1 MLNSLF
7 LQKYLFMKKIQMV
20 DLQSQYYKIKN
31 EVDNAVLNV
40 MDSAAFINGPEVKSF
55 QNELESYLDVKHVIP
70 CANGTDALQ
79 IALMALDLKEGD
91 EIITAD
97 FTFAATVEVIHLL
110 KLKSVLVD
118 VDYDTFTISTEAIKK
133 AITPK
138 TKAIIPVHIFGQC
151 ANMEEILKIAEEHNL
166 FVIEDNAQAI
176 GAEYTFSDG
185 TVKQAG
191 TMSTVG
197 TTSFFPSKNL
207 GCYGD
212 GGAIFTNNDELAHRL
227 RGIVNHGMY
236 ERYYHDEVGV
246 NSRLDSIQAAVLR
259 KKLPQLDNY
268 NEARKKAADYYDE
281 AFAGNENILTPKRA
295 ENSTH
300 VFHQYTLRILNGKRN
315 ELQKFL
321 TEKEIPAMIYYPV
334 ALRKQKAY
342 YQESNDADFVYTD
355 KLLDQVISLPMH
367 TELDDEQ
374 LKYIT
379 DAVLEFMG

>member
-1 MLNSLF
+1 
-7 LQKYLFMKKIQMV
+7 MKKIQMV
-20 DLQSQYYKIKN
+20 DLQSQYYKIKAD
-31 EVDNAVLNV
+31 VDNAVLNV
-40 MDSAAFINGPEVKSF
+40 IDSAAFINGPEVKSF
-55 QNELESYLDVKHVIP
+55 QTELEQYLDLKHVIP

-97 FTFAATVEVIHLL
+97 FTFAATVEVVHLL

-118 VDYDTFTISTEAIKK
+118 VDYDTFTIDIEKLKA

-151 ANMEEILKIAEEHNL
+151 ANMEEILKVAKEHGL

-176 GAEYTFSDG
+176 GSDFIFSDG
-185 TVKQAG
+185 TVKKSG
-191 TMSTVG
+191 TMGILG

-212 GGAIFTNNDELAHRL
+212 GGAIFTNDDELAHKL

-246 NSRLDSIQAAVLR
+246 NSRLDSLQATILR
-259 KKLPQLDNY
+259 KKLPLLDGY
-268 NEARKKAADYYDE
+268 NEARRKAADYYDE
-281 AFAGNENILTPKRA
+281 AFAENPNILTPKRA
-295 ENSTH
+295 AYSTH
-300 VFHQYTLRILNGKRN
+300 VFHQYTLRILNGQRN

-321 TEKEIPAMIYYPV
+321 TEKEVPAMIYYPV

-342 YQESNDADFVYTD
+342 FQESDPKDFVNTD
-355 KLLDQVISLPMH
+355 KLLEQVISLPMH
-367 TELDDEQ
+367 TELDEEQ

-379 DAVLEFMG
+379 DAVLEFMK

>member
-1 MLNSLF
+1 
-7 LQKYLFMKKIQMV
+7 MKKIQMV

-79 IALMALDLKEGD
+79 IALMSLDLKEGD

-166 FVIEDNAQAI
+166 YVIEDNAQAI
-176 GAEYTFSDG
+176 GSEFTFADG
-185 TVKQAG
+185 TVKKAG

-246 NSRLDSIQAAVLR
+246 NSRLDSIQAAILR
-259 KKLPQLDNY
+259 KKLPNLDNY

-281 AFAGNENILTPKRA
+281 AFAGNEHILTPKRA
-295 ENSTH
+295 EYSTH

-342 YQESNDADFVYTD
+342 YQESNDADFVNTD

-379 DAVLEFMG
+379 DAVLEFMR

>member
-1 MLNSLF
+1 
-7 LQKYLFMKKIQMV
+7 MKKIQMV

-31 EVDNAVLNV
+31 DVDNAVLNV

-55 QNELESYLDVKHVIP
+55 QNELESYLEVKHVIP

-79 IALMALDLKEGD
+79 IALMSLDLQEGD

-166 FVIEDNAQAI
+166 YVIEDNAQAI

-259 KKLPQLDNY
+259 KKLPHLDTY
-268 NEARKKAADYYDE
+268 NEARKRAADYYDE
-281 AFAGNENILTPKRA
+281 AFAANENILTPKRA
-295 ENSTH
+295 ENSSH
-300 VFHQYTLRILNGKRN
+300 VFHQYTLRILNGQRN

-342 YQESNDADFVYTD
+342 YQESNDADFVNTD

>member
-1 MLNSLF
+1 
-7 LQKYLFMKKIQMV
+7 MKKIQMV

-31 EVDNAVLNV
+31 DVDNAVLNV

-55 QNELESYLDVKHVIP
+55 QNELETYLDVKHVIP

-79 IALMALDLKEGD
+79 IALMALDLQEGD

-118 VDYDTFTISTEAIKK
+118 VDYDTFTISTEQIRK

-166 FVIEDNAQAI
+166 FVVEDNAQAI
-176 GAEYTFSDG
+176 GSQFTFSDG
-185 TVKQAG
+185 TVRDAG

-246 NSRLDSIQAAVLR
+246 NSRLDSLQAAILR
-259 KKLPQLDNY
+259 KKLPNLDSY
-268 NEARKKAADYYDE
+268 NDARRKAADYYDE

-295 ENSTH
+295 EYSTH

-321 TEKEIPAMIYYPV
+321 TEKEVPAMIYYPV

-342 YQESNDADFVYTD
+342 FQESNDADFVNTD

-367 TELDDEQ
+367 TELDEEQ

-379 DAVLEFMG
+379 DAVLEFMR